1 VQIKPMNVLPG
12 ATTDVGLTQLPQ
24 TVPECHAVI
33 GQLMERVRLLEERIH
48 LDSNNSSKP
57 PSSNG
62 PGALNRAQRR
72 ASQRKRGA
80 QPGHKG
86 HSRAMLD
93 EAEVDRLVD
102 CKPAAVCECGGQV
115 ELSGQPQRH
124 QVFEV
129 PPLRAQVD
137 EYRIYSGRCAGCG
150 KPHAGVLPVGVPK
163 GQLGPRALSLVG
175 VLGTRYH
182 LTQRK
187 IRDLLDQL
195 MGLSF
200 SVGAISQA
208 HGKVAQALKTP
219 VAEAAASLCSADALW
234 MDETHYPRE
243 GLANWVWAAVQPLL
257 AVFAIYPSRARYV
270 ILDFIGEKCTAAL
283 TTDRYAGYA
292 FIDTER
298 RQICWAHLLRDL
310 NRIGQRHGEAGQ
322 IGRRLLGLSLVM
334 FRWRDKGALLGAK
347 LDGLKRRMHAA
358 LQRGAQQ
365 QQCTRTANTCTNIL
379 KLWPALW
386 SFTTNPTLVPTNN
399 AAEQALRSIVLKRKI
414 SGPTRSL
421 RGDQFLA
428 RGFSV
433 HETCLRQGRDL
444 WEFMHSAVHAFI
456 AKTAPPSL
464 MPNAAGAV
472 AAVPTG

>member
-1 VQIKPMNVLPG
+1 MVQM
-12 ATTDVGLTQLPQ
+12 PQ

-33 GQLMERVRLLEERIH
+33 AQLVERVKLLQERVN

-62 PGALNRAQRR
+62 PGQMNRAQRR
-72 ASQRKRGA
+72 TSERKRGA

-86 HSRAMLD
+86 HTRAMLD
-93 EAEVDRLVD
+93 ESEVDRLVD
-102 CKPAAVCECGGQV
+102 CKPDAVCDCGGHI
-115 ELSGQPQRH
+115 ELADQPQRH

-137 EYRIYSGRCAGCG
+137 EYRLYSGRCKGCG
-150 KPHAGVLPVGVPK
+150 KLHAGVLPAGVPK

-182 LTQRK
+182 LTQGK
-187 IRDLLDQL
+187 IRNLLDQL

-208 HGKVAQALKTP
+208 HGKVAHALKAP
-219 VAEAAASLCSADALW
+219 VAEAAASLCKADALW

-243 GLANWVWAAVQPLL
+243 GITNWVWAAVQPLL

-270 ILDFIGEKCTAAL
+270 ILDFIGEHCAAVV

-292 FIDTER
+292 FIDPER
-298 RQICWAHLLRDL
+298 LQVCWAHLLRDF
-310 NRIGQRHGEAGQ
+310 NRIGERQGVAGR
-322 IGRRLLGLSLVM
+322 IGRRLLGLGFVM
-334 FRWRDKGALLGAK
+334 FRWRDKGQLSGDK
-347 LDGLKRRMHAA
+347 LEGLQRRVRAA
-358 LQRGAQQ
+358 LERGTQQ
-365 QQCTRTANTCTNIL
+365 QLCPRTAKTCANIL

-386 SFTTNPTLVPTNN
+386 TFTTNAALSPTNN

-421 RGDQFLA
+421 RGDQFLS

-433 HETCLRQGRDL
+433 HETCLRQGVDL
-444 WEFMHSAVHAFI
+444 WKFMHAAVFASI
-456 AKTAPPSL
+456 ANTTSPSL
-464 MPNAAGAV
+464 LPRPL